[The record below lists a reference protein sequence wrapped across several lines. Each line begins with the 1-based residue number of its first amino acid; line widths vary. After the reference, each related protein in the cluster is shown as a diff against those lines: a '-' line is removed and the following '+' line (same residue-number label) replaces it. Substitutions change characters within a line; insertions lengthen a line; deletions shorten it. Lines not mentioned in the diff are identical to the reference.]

1 MYLCV
6 FRLFVPQF
14 YSETNLKI
22 KQANPQT
29 SSFTSPELVNHLRGF
44 LRSEHP
50 NNSLYT
56 YEGTLELIT
65 DQGTPRQVPLGPDQI
80 LLRGAQI
87 RNTPWTYGLTIFTGH
102 ETKLMRNATLVLS
115 SWTRVC
121 ELISCVFSAAPIKR
135 TAVER
140 QVNVLILFLFFIL
153 LALSIGST
161 IGSSIRSWFFSSQQW
176 YLYEQTSLSGRGECD
191 YLVDMTRNG

>member
-102 ETKLMRNATLVLS
+102 ETKLMRNATLVY
-115 SWTRVC
+115 
-121 ELISCVFSAAPIKR
+121 P
-135 TAVER
+135 
-140 QVNVLILFLFFIL
+140 
-153 LALSIGST
+153 
-161 IGSSIRSWFFSSQQW
+161 
-176 YLYEQTSLSGRGECD
+176 RGQE
-191 YLVDMTRNG
+191 YVS

>member
-1 MYLCV
+1 MKPLISTGMYTYA
-6 FRLFVPQF
+6 FRLVDPYF

-29 SSFTSPELVNHLRGF
+29 SSLTSPELVNRLRGS

-65 DQGTPRQVPLGPDQI
+65 DHGTPRQVPLGPDQI

-102 ETKLMRNATLVLS
+102 ETKLMRNAT
-115 SWTRVC
+115 
-121 ELISCVFSAAPIKR
+121 
-135 TAVER
+135 
-140 QVNVLILFLFFIL
+140 
-153 LALSIGST
+153 
-161 IGSSIRSWFFSSQQW
+161 
-176 YLYEQTSLSGRGECD
+176 
-191 YLVDMTRNG
+191 